1 MNTMQIEHFLG
12 ERLGLEGGRLRELL
26 DVVQVRRC
34 RRGEIVFQ
42 RDTVC
47 NHLGYIVNGALR
59 TYCVME
65 SGDEISFL
73 LQVNGDFFGDY
84 ESYLT
89 GGRSGFIIE
98 AMMDTE
104 VLLFDKHDLDQLI
117 DSDIFWLR
125 FSRKI
130 PDVCFLEAKRRIED
144 LLFFGPEERY
154 FRLLNKMPEIVQK
167 IPLKYISSYLG
178 ITPQSLS
185 RIRKRII
192 N

>member
-1 MNTMQIEHFLG
+1 MQTEHALG
-12 ERLGLEGGRLRELL
+12 KRLGLDSGYLNELMSIAHRKRYGRG
-26 DVVQVRRC
+26 DVL
-34 RRGEIVFQ
+34 FQ

-47 NHLGYIVNGALR
+47 NYLGYIVNGALR

-65 SGDEISFL
+65 SGEEISFL

-89 GGRSGFIIE
+89 GEPSGFIIE
-98 AMMDTE
+98 AVMDTE
-104 VLLFDKHDLDQLI
+104 VLLFDKQDLERLI

-154 FRLLNKMPEIVQK
+154 FRLLSKMPEIVQK

>member
-1 MNTMQIEHFLG
+1 
-12 ERLGLEGGRLRELL
+12 
-26 DVVQVRRC
+26 
-34 RRGEIVFQ
+34 
-42 RDTVC
+42 
-47 NHLGYIVNGALR
+47 
-59 TYCVME
+59 ME
-65 SGDEISFL
+65 SGEM
-73 LQVNGDFFGDY
+73 NGDFFGDY

-89 GGRSGFIIE
+89 GRRSRFIIE

-104 VLLFDKHDLDQLI
+104 VLLYDKQDLNRLI
-117 DSDIFWLR
+117 DSDMFWLR
-125 FSRKI
+125 FSRTI
-130 PDVCFLEAKRRIED
+130 PDVCFLEAKRRVED
-144 LLFFGPEERY
+144 LLFYGPEERY

>member
-1 MNTMQIEHFLG
+1 MINLG
-12 ERLGLEGGRLRELL
+12 ERLGLEKTRLDEFLEIS
-26 DVVQVRRC
+26 QRRLC
-34 RRGEIVFQ
+34 RRGDILFQ
-42 RDTVC
+42 RNRVC
-47 NHLGYIVNGALR
+47 NQLGYIAEGALR

-65 SGDEISFL
+65 SGEEISFL

-89 GGRSGFIIE
+89 GERSGFIVE

-104 VLLFDKHDLDQLI
+104 VLLFDKRDLEHLI
-117 DSDIFWLR
+117 DSDVFWLR
-125 FSRKI
+125 FSRTI

-185 RIRKRII
+185 RIRKRIT

>member
-1 MNTMQIEHFLG
+1 MQAEHLLG
-12 ERLGLEGGRLRELL
+12 KRLGLEGGRLRELL
-26 DVVQVRRC
+26 AIMQKRHC
-34 RRGEIVFQ
+34 RKGDIIFQ
-42 RDTVC
+42 RNTVC
-47 NHLGYIVNGALR
+47 NSLGYIVNGALR

-65 SGDEISFL
+65 SGAEISFL

-89 GGRSGFIIE
+89 GERSEFIIE

-104 VLLFDKHDLDQLI
+104 VLLFDKQELDRLTG
-117 DSDIFWLR
+117 SDVFWLG
-125 FSRKI
+125 FSRTI

-154 FRLLNKMPEIVQK
+154 FRLLNRMPEIVQK
-167 IPLKYISSYLG
+167 IPLKFISSYLG

>member
-1 MNTMQIEHFLG
+1 MQIEYFLG
-12 ERLGLEGGRLRELL
+12 EKLGLEGARLEELL
-26 DVVQVRRC
+26 AIAQPKRC
-34 RRGEIVFQ
+34 RRGDVVFQ

-47 NHLGYIVNGALR
+47 NYLGYIANGALR

-65 SGDEISFL
+65 SGEEISFL

-89 GGRSGFIIE
+89 GERSGFIIE

-104 VLLFDKHDLDQLI
+104 VLLFDKRDLDRLI
-117 DSDIFWLR
+117 DSDVFWLR